1 MLNTSQFFNNLVSQY
16 VGKYNSIAERFGGSR
31 VPSTSIDSPSTNP
44 ANESFAQPKIDQP
57 IQDSALLAQAPTLEA
72 PTSDIERAKQDIYQS
87 QNHDSLPSEVDDSDG
102 SDFATSVSEPA
113 ESATYSNSFTNL
125 RYKLKLEF
133 NMQAIEQTV
142 QQLSVRQD
150 SESTTTD
157 ESFER
162 LFSGGFNFSA
172 DLKISGTSVQ
182 ASGTNISRTDNTTTS
197 NGLAIG
203 KYRHA
208 EKIEHGR
215 DLQRSAART
224 KRELPEDARGQ
235 YQVAVNRFSLRYKT
249 DAQFSV
255 NHFSRFQSQVERLAG
270 ENPESVGQYSDQA
283 GLLAQSASGDVVGQF
298 FDTVDSYMSNKE
310 ANLVENAERFFDL
323 AAESLGLSP
332 EAAQAAKTTVT
343 GRIESFFD
351 SVENNLDTLKAKFS
365 GGGDSAVVDD
375 NLTTLEQSPVS
386 IDGSSLGQLAQTPTD
401 NKNSMLSALLSA
413 MQPEESDESDDHK
426 PSTAAVNPL
435 APDLTVSVDEIE
447 PFAIPQQLG
456 F

>member
-1 MLNTSQFFNNLVSQY
+1 MLNTSQFFGNLVSQY
-16 VGKYNSIAERFGGSR
+16 VDRYNRIAEQFGRPR

-44 ANESFAQPKIDQP
+44 ANETFAQPKIGEP

-87 QNHDSLPSEVDDSDG
+87 ENRDSQPSEVDDSD
-102 SDFATSVSEPA
+102 SANSVSEPS

-182 ASGTNISRTDNTTTS
+182 TSGTNNPRTD

-208 EKIEHGR
+208 ENIEHGR

-224 KRELPEDARGQ
+224 KEELPEDARGQ

-255 NHFSRFQSQVERLAG
+255 SHFSRFQSHVKQLAG

-283 GLLAQSASGDVVGQF
+283 GRLAQSASGDVVGQF
-298 FDTVDSYMSNKE
+298 FDTVDSYMSDKE
-310 ANLVENAERFFDL
+310 ANLVENAERYFDL

-332 EAAQAAKTTVT
+332 EAVQAAKATVT

-365 GGGDSAVVDD
+365 GGGESTVVDE
-375 NLTTLEQSPVS
+375 NLAALEQTPVS

-401 NKNSMLSALLSA
+401 NENSMLSALLSA
-413 MQPEESDESDDHK
+413 MQPEESDESDDHE
-426 PSTAAVNPL
+426 PLTAAVNPL
-435 APDLTVSVDEIE
+435 APERTSAPEEIE